1 MRCKVLAV
9 AAVVMACMVGRV
21 QAQTVTFEY
30 TSDQSAYSASI
41 GSTVTVNLYLTEILT
56 GGAHSIIG
64 PNGYEYGLT
73 GAALSVNQVSATVGT
88 GSTIATASNNTNA
101 YNAATPGFGT
111 NNTNSTIIVAYNGNS
126 GGAAGI
132 ATSVIGGGN
141 PANVP
146 AGTQVSSIGG
156 VVTNSVLVGTIT
168 ITVAAG
174 TTKYQVT
181 SPDTSPAGSTDQTGD
196 QTNTSASTFLLDQD
210 GSGTV
215 QQGAFK
221 GTNVSWIGT
230 EDPIWTFTVTPSVA
244 GVPEPSS
251 MLLCGVAISGL
262 GVRAWRRRRGQA
274 TETEPEPTAAV

>member
-9 AAVVMACMVGRV
+9 AAVVMACMVGRA

-30 TSDQSAYSASI
+30 TSDQSSYSAAI

-64 PNGYEYGLT
+64 PSGYEYGLT

-88 GSTIATASNNTNA
+88 GSTIATATNNTNA

-111 NNTNSTIIVAYNGNS
+111 NNTNSTIIDAYNGNA

-132 ATSVIGGGN
+132 ATSVAGGGN
-141 PANVP
+141 PQQVP
-146 AGTQVSSIGG
+146 AGTNVSNIGG

-181 SPDTSPAGSTDQTGD
+181 SPDTNPDGNTDLTGD
-196 QTNTSASTFLLDQD
+196 QTNTSASTLLLDQD
-210 GSGTV
+210 GTFKYTSGPNN
-215 QQGAFK
+215 
-221 GTNVSWIGT
+221 GTTISWIGT
-230 EDPIWTFTVTPSVA
+230 EDPIWTFTVAPTA

-262 GVRAWRRRRGQA
+262 GFRAWRRRRGQV
-274 TETEPEPTAAV
+274 TETQPEPTTAV